1 LNLPNLQ
8 PAGITIPAGDGL
20 SFFWKFTMNP
30 LEQIVHDI
38 FFEKHGNP
46 YTVGKVA
53 EIKGMKSA
61 QVLEWATTHL
71 DAKNRASFMAK
82 LGLDNSIEMQ
92 SFLRRAF
99 ESARNA

>member
-1 LNLPNLQ
+1 
-8 PAGITIPAGDGL
+8 
-20 SFFWKFTMNP
+20 MNS
-30 LEQIVHDI
+30 LEKIVHDI

-71 DAKNRASFMAK
+71 DPNNRAKFMAK
-82 LGLDNSIEMQ
+82 IGVDNSIEMQ
-92 SFLRRAF
+92 SFLRSAF
-99 ESARNA
+99 AAARHAE